1 MYRPYESSV
10 YRLSLTYKLNDSLE
24 PDRSPVRPEL
34 LPVQGVPGARAQLVQ
49 ESLQGMNEAVVV
61 PGTCER
67 KS

>member
-1 MYRPYESSV
+1 MSFVQLLP
-10 YRLSLTYKLNDSLE
+10 LTYKLNDSLE
-24 PDRSPVRPEL
+24 PDRSPVSPEL
-34 LPVQGVPGARAQLVQ
+34 LSVQGVPGTRAQLVQ